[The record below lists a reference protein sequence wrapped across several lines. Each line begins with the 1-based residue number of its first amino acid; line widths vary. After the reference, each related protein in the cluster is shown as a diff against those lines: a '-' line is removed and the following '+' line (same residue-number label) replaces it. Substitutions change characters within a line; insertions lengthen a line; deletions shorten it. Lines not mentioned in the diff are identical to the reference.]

1 MAQKLD
7 FNLRFNDLRQYV
19 PKALRNTVISGLLD
33 NLFNRFLTRDEAV
46 PFYGY
51 VGRKP
56 SNVED
61 RSPRITQ
68 ATADRDIN
76 AVTPVLNF
84 QVGTERHVFTAQD
97 IIKRAERVGIPAD
110 SLSWLYSQGNNFLPP
125 VNLDKL
131 TNFYRYYWVAKAL
144 DSASSMPWNVER
156 QPEYYVISRPDP
168 TDSVKL
174 NARVSSS
181 AGDQYVLTGTG
192 FLDQV
197 FTLTFVDGDTFDL
210 QASAALT
217 GPQGVW
223 SVSTDAGDYTG
234 TVLPDFGASDVANRT
249 LRFHLPPTP
258 AAPLSNPTN
267 VEASFRFVVRRAGF
281 APVTL
286 VDFKVT
292 REPTFNSSNVHSGY
306 TTYAAGDVATIDT
319 TFLQRTYL
327 LGFTGSPDIKPRISG
342 VKALDTYQTIDGVQ
356 VSPGD
361 RVLIQAPGS
370 TSGIYVVSAG
380 TWQRAEDFTTGTWA
394 AGAEVYV
401 TSGATNGGRLW
412 RATGG
417 VGAWGWTSVGTTSNT
432 SDWQEGNYW
441 LSADEVDRLGLDR
454 SAIIQAT
461 RPIIELDSRLQ
472 LNARVVGGVPADA
485 ATGGANYR
493 QVKTE
498 LNQLPLFDLFRYD
511 GHHSG
516 LVSSIFY
523 YVEDP
528 TATLDVPLQRRVK
541 RSSNDSADFLFNHG
555 CVDERG
561 NLLFFRLGGDLRTV
575 WHPGYVEPTVVDVTS
590 LTTLVEAPGS
600 RVFTGTGSGTLT
612 VVAGGAGLVEPQAV
626 TITVTPPLN
635 PGGAPTFSVT
645 GSVDGLVGTGV
656 VGQPFTSRLITFNM
670 AAGFIPFSIGS
681 TYTLDLVRPGT
692 IGSVT
697 AGDEAHQ
704 QVWTVTAVS
713 GSTFSVAGSKLSV
726 LPAPYDTATVGVPY
740 DNGEVAFTI
749 TAGPAPFTLGDTFL
763 IRVGN
768 FEHPRYVFRDPAT
781 ERVVDLFGGPAADL
795 DQRGAWLDPLP
806 FTYNPYN
813 SSRSEVVEGSVYA
826 HFRSILA
833 NQVEGQPVDHAF
845 GGTIKL
851 WSEQQTLLASLL
863 MQRDMT
869 PISMVD
875 LSMRQYEAGLNAIR
889 DLYVQHIVDYF
900 STNQV
905 VSADGTPTETAKVN
919 ALLDAL
925 LDLRRLD
932 HDVRTVLFD
941 TTAAVTGFPAT
952 LPQLGISAL
961 HEPRYTFDPVLGRT
975 VLIHHDGHLSVPFV
989 DDLAFRQEV
998 LGTFTTRTVKRS
1010 DGSETPAIGS
1020 FTTAPA
1026 NPYKGE
1032 LWVEGETA
1040 TIWAFDVDVDTISTP
1055 AILPAGARWWQ
1066 RGSTLYVSDGTS
1078 WVPQP
1083 DPTVCW
1089 RQVDLAATLNQLL
1102 LITETRLHDGIN
1114 PERRLYYFTSIE
1126 TNPFYVQQLQ
1136 RELFTFAAANGL
1148 DPLATNYDPADPF
1161 TWNLSAATAF
1171 APVSTPTVPARW
1183 YNALMAHQQTVPGV
1197 LPTERPNLEP
1207 WRLFGYTTFS
1217 TWWSS
1222 LSPATQASYTPYAT
1236 TVDSTFTSG
1245 GTVRVV
1251 QTTSTSLS
1259 GLPTIDGVALQTG
1272 DRVLLVAQTDPT
1284 TNGAWTV
1291 SAGAWTRAAVPL
1303 TTRTTF
1309 TVTQGATRT
1318 GTTWAVTATATPDV
1332 DPISIRQVRQ
1342 WSDAL
1347 WSDVAAARPTLRT
1360 GVNPFNDDLLPPY
1373 VTGSSPVAAY
1383 ALTTTIPPG
1392 IALPYAFGE
1401 GSPVEEVWSR
1411 SIEYG
1416 YAQAKALFRFD
1427 PLAFLG
1433 FCWGFNWVEVDGI
1446 LYDGFDLQVPGHRR
1460 FRLHGDALDPIT
1472 RTNPLRLAS
1481 VSGTGPIDV
1490 TVTYDAYDSQR
1501 RQNFSVRDATGA
1513 LLTNTHPEAATN
1525 GTTNLVEG
1533 LSTTFTG
1540 GGVTLTGAGHL
1551 IEDEGR
1557 PFRTGDQWR
1566 ITANADGSNLQVT
1579 FTPATAHRILGF
1591 GQTFTNALRSVS
1603 IDTSSSYAISA
1614 FRQWDVQM
1622 GHRAGSIVA
1631 TDDLQV
1637 LTEFDT
1643 VHDSAYSLILKR
1655 SEGSRSIWL
1664 QGLRCTVYQYGSQAV
1679 VNGINQPYP
1688 STDGSDWVF
1697 RLEGYN
1703 PRYLDVTFYVYPT
1716 DTPRQ
1721 TFYALDRTATAL
1733 PWTQP
1738 LQPSG
1743 VATAQLPV
1751 TITGLQNVVDFLF
1764 GYAQYAFDQG
1774 WEFSATDDRNVDAE
1788 TGRHRDWQ
1796 LEVEKL
1802 IARVYGGILLGQGH
1816 IVNPFIDQVQV
1827 RQDTGLLGQFSDAP
1841 LFDPY
1846 SHAAVYDLK
1855 GAKVKATDV
1864 IIQRGNLQSLVSAK
1878 VPMFSIHALID
1889 EYEHLFVFNN
1899 YINGSD
1905 ASGLLYEPF
1914 SGSRIVTY
1922 KFNGRRSSSG
1932 TLRPEF
1938 GGHYLADGQV
1948 RLNLQA
1954 AVDGVGL
1961 YYDANSVF
1969 ENQTTSKHA
1978 LALLG
1983 FSKKDYFTDLDITD
1997 KAQFN
2002 FWRGLIQSKGTNLSI
2017 SAYLNNNRFKDVKVD
2032 EFWAYKV
2039 AEYGDARQ
2047 RTFPELK
2054 LQVNDCLQQFTAL
2067 QFDVDPLIQAPLP
2080 NFTQVTR
2087 FDEDRWFSIDDLNQ
2101 DTYFKAD
2108 VVGAYSKAVVTSD
2121 VIALPFIADALV
2133 ITGPVTRLNATTLLA
2148 TGSGTVTV
2156 TGYGPATPRYSPVKL
2171 FNYEAG
2177 ELVEEIPLW
2186 HPAAGQHTP
2195 VALESINTI
2204 SDINPAR
2211 YNYST
2216 LVVNNN
2222 SYDPLRPWGDR
2233 EVGRVWLDTR
2243 NLSYV
2248 PYYDAT
2254 IFPSRA
2260 ERLSRWGALADHA
2273 TIDVYEW
2280 VKSAVPPSE
2289 YDARALIDAGDADI
2303 SADVK
2308 ASGRAALQETY
2319 ARDRVWQLHPVAW
2332 SYSPVPVDVDWGDR
2346 PPMRYSGITS
2356 LNDVEVGQ
2364 LHVSGQRVVL
2374 QSGTFAQLGIQA
2386 GDRIGTWQ
2394 HGVDPKPL
2402 TEGLINDTFSQWV
2415 ANALAP
2421 GNAGLGPQVA
2431 GDFSVELTST
2441 AYTANRLLGQ
2451 VLVTHAPTDV
2461 EPVQLLDLD
2470 GLATDQ
2476 WDINHYVTIE
2486 DGTRSERI
2494 LAYTVRVTGTTSAPP
2509 ASPVMAVTVG
2519 QRFTYSFPVS
2529 GLQVTATATTSGT
2542 IPADAIATAIGTA
2555 LANKADLR
2563 DAVTVNWLTTAPA
2576 GTFSNDPDE
2585 PINLLDPAYIGWR
2598 AWTVPTQAQLDA
2610 DARYPVSSWRPY
2622 VGDAAPFTPSYEQL
2636 AEAVAYAAAPLT
2648 LNDGT
2653 VVKRYTT
2660 TWTDWTKLE
2669 DVRSTRTAT
2678 TTGPMVFTSADF
2690 NATRFDAN
2698 RTSVYVN
2705 GIAQLK
2711 AAYVIN
2717 GDALTVLS
2725 VQQGHLVTVI
2735 VRRYEPSSEEL
2746 AFDPAVE
2753 DDLTIQRHFKKD
2765 YECVSLVTR
2774 DSTGNVDT
2782 TYYYFWV
2789 RDKTTQAAGSKLS
2802 VQAIAQQLRDGPP
2815 NYLTFQNLLAPA
2827 GALPWRY
2834 DAITISGLS
2843 YVVTKDDT
2851 FKLRFTRNFTLR
2863 DDPSDLDLKDV
2874 HTEWSLMRPGQKTRI
2889 PERLWLK
2896 VVESAAGE
2904 DLAGN
2909 PVPSLRRVLYDERSG
2924 TRTQYGFGA
2933 EQTLAPAPL
2942 LRSSLADII
2951 VNTRLREE
2959 TPIGTVPDYI
2969 DFINQQVDLRSTD
2982 AYSSPVDTRAA
2993 KAAKVM
2999 EVEQTFL
3006 STPALVRTTLTSIW
3020 TTASVA
3026 QVNEVFF
3033 AVLEDILASNF
3044 ELSDIF
3050 KTSRISLY
3058 SIQERRVGEVQPSYE

>member
-7 FNLRFNDLRQYV
+7 FFLSFNDLRQYV
-19 PKALRNTVISGLLD
+19 PKNLRNTVISGLLD

-46 PFYGY
+46 PFFGY
-51 VGRKP
+51 VGRRP
-56 SNVED
+56 SSVED
-61 RSPRITQ
+61 RSPRIPQ
-68 ATADRDIN
+68 ATPDRDIN

-84 QVGTERHVFTAQD
+84 TVGTERYAFTAQD
-97 IIKRAERVGIPAD
+97 IIRRAERVGIPAD

-125 VNLDKL
+125 INLDKL
-131 TNFYRYYWVAKAL
+131 TNFYRYYWVAQAL
-144 DSASSMPWNVER
+144 GTAPSMDWNPDRV
-156 QPEYYVISRPDP
+156 PEYYVISRPKP
-168 TDSVKL
+168 TDLVKL

-197 FTLTFVDGDTFDL
+197 FTLTFLDADTFDL
-210 QASAALT
+210 HASAALT
-217 GPQGVW
+217 GPQGAW
-223 SVSTDAGDYTG
+223 SVSTDPSDYTG
-234 TVLPDFGASDVANRT
+234 TVAPDAGGSDVANRT
-249 LRFHLPPTP
+249 LRFHLPSTP
-258 AAPLSNPTN
+258 SVPQATPTN

-292 REPTFNSSNVHSGY
+292 REPTFNADNVHSGY
-306 TTYAAGDVATIDT
+306 TSYATGDVATIDT
-319 TFLQRTYL
+319 TFLQTTYT
-327 LGFTGSPDIKPRISG
+327 LGFTGTPDIKPRISG
-342 VKALDTYQTIDGVQ
+342 VKALRTWQTIDGVQ
-356 VSPGD
+356 VAAGD

-370 TSGIYVVSAG
+370 SSGIYVVSEGA
-380 TWQRAEDFTTGTWA
+380 WARAEDFRAGTWSV
-394 AGAEVYV
+394 GAEVFV
-401 TSGATNGGRLW
+401 TSGGSSGGRLW
-412 RATGG
+412 RAGG
-417 VGAWGWTSVGTTSNT
+417 GPGAWTWSSVGTTSNT
-432 SDWQEGNYW
+432 NDWQEGNYW
-441 LSADEVDRLGLDR
+441 LSADEVDALGLNR
-454 SAIIQAT
+454 STLVQAT
-461 RPIIELDSRLQ
+461 RPIIEWDSGLQ
-472 LNARVVGGVPADA
+472 LNSRVVDGRPADGS
-485 ATGGANYR
+485 TGSNYR
-493 QVKTE
+493 QRRTE
-498 LNQLPLFDLFRYD
+498 VNQLPLFDLFRYD

-516 LVSSIFY
+516 LVSPVFY
-523 YVEDP
+523 YVEDL
-528 TATLDVPLQRRVK
+528 TADLDVPLQRRVK

-555 CVDERG
+555 CVDDSG
-561 NLLFFRLGGDLRTV
+561 NLLFFRLDGALKTV
-575 WHPGYVEPTVVDVTS
+575 WHPGYYEPTVVDVTT

-600 RVFTGTGSGTLT
+600 RVFTGSGTGTLT
-612 VVAGGAGLVEPQAV
+612 VVAGGSGLVEPQTV
-626 TITVTPPLN
+626 TITVTPPLSA
-635 PGGAPTFSVT
+635 GGTLTFSVT
-645 GSVDGLVGTGV
+645 GSIDGLVGTGV
-656 VGQPFTSRLITFNM
+656 VGQPFTSSLITFTLTVGI
-670 AAGFIPFSIGS
+670 APLTTGS
-681 TYTLDLVRPGT
+681 TYTLDLVRPGS
-692 IGSVT
+692 IGAVT
-697 AGDEAHQ
+697 AGAEADQ
-704 QVWTVTAVS
+704 QVWTVTALS
-713 GSTFSVAGSKLSV
+713 GSTFSVAGSKLTN

-740 DNGEVAFTI
+740 DNGQVAFTI
-749 TAGPAPFTLGDTFL
+749 TAGPAPFTVGDTFL
-763 IRVGN
+763 IRIGA
-768 FEHPRYVFRDPAT
+768 FDHPRYVYRDPAT
-781 ERVVDLFGGPAADL
+781 ERVVDLFGGPAGDI
-795 DQRGAWLDPLP
+795 QQQGTWLDPLP
-806 FTYNPYN
+806 LTYNPYN
-813 SSRSEVVEGSVYA
+813 SARDEVVEGSVYA

-845 GGTIKL
+845 GGIIKL
-851 WSEQQTLLASLL
+851 WSEQQTLLAALL
-863 MQRDMT
+863 MQRDLT

-875 LSMRQYEAGLNAIR
+875 LAMRQYDAGLNAIR

-900 STNQV
+900 SSSQV

-925 LDLRRLD
+925 LALRSLD

-952 LPQLGISAL
+952 LPQLGIAPL
-961 HEPRYTFDPVLGRT
+961 HEPRYAFDPVLGRT

-998 LGTFTTRTVKRS
+998 LGTFTTKTVKRS

-1020 FTTAPA
+1020 FTSAPT

-1055 AILPAGARWWQ
+1055 ALLPAGSRWWQ

-1114 PERRLYYFTSIE
+1114 GEQRLYDFSSIE

-1136 RELFTFAAANGL
+1136 RELFTFAAVNGL
-1148 DPLATNYDPADPF
+1148 DPLATNYSPQDPF
-1161 TWNLSAATAF
+1161 TWNYSAATSF
-1171 APVSTPTVPARW
+1171 APVTTPTVPARW

-1207 WRLFGYTTFS
+1207 WRLFGFSTFS
-1217 TWWSS
+1217 AWWSS
-1222 LSPATQASYTPYAT
+1222 LSPSTQAAYTPFAAT
-1236 TVDSTFTSG
+1236 TDATFTSAG
-1245 GTVRVV
+1245 DVQVV
-1251 QTTSTSLS
+1251 ATTDTPLS

-1272 DRVLLVAQTDPT
+1272 DRVLLVAQTDPI

-1291 SAGAWTRAAVPL
+1291 SLGGWTRASVPL
-1303 TTRTTF
+1303 TLKATF
-1309 TVTQGATRT
+1309 TVLNGATRA
-1318 GTTWAVTATATPDV
+1318 GTTWAVTATATADV
-1332 DPISIRQVRQ
+1332 DPVSIRQVRQ

-1347 WSDVAAARPTLRT
+1347 WADVAAARPTLRT
-1360 GVNPFNDDLLPPY
+1360 SVNPYTDDLLPPY
-1373 VTGSSPVAAY
+1373 VTGSAPTAAY
-1383 ALTTTIPPG
+1383 ALTTAIPTG
-1392 IALPYAFGE
+1392 IALPFAFGE

-1460 FRLHGDALDPIT
+1460 FRLHGDPIDAINRSQALNLT
-1472 RTNPLRLAS
+1472 TLTGS
-1481 VSGTGPIDV
+1481 GPIDL
-1490 TVTYDAYDSQR
+1490 TITYDAYDAQR
-1501 RQNFSVRDATGA
+1501 RQCFSVRLADGTA
-1513 LLTNTHPEAATN
+1513 LTNTHPEAATL
-1525 GTTNLVEG
+1525 GTVNLVEG
-1533 LSTTFTG
+1533 RSTTFTAAG
-1540 GGVTLTGAGHL
+1540 ITLSSTGTL

-1566 ITANADGSNLQVT
+1566 ITADADGSNRQVT
-1579 FTPATAHRILGF
+1579 FIPATYHRILGF

-1603 IDTSSSYAISA
+1603 IDTGSGYAISA
-1614 FRQWDVQM
+1614 FREWDVQM
-1622 GHRAGSIVA
+1622 GHRAGAIVA

-1637 LTEFDT
+1637 RTEADT
-1643 VHDSAYSLILKR
+1643 VHDGAYDLLLKR
-1655 SEGSRSIWL
+1655 SEGARSIWL
-1664 QGLRCTVYQYGSQAV
+1664 QGLRVTVYQYGTQAK
-1679 VNGINQPYP
+1679 VNGIDQPYP
-1688 STDGSDWVF
+1688 SGDGSDWVF
-1697 RLEGYN
+1697 RIEGYN
-1703 PRYLDVTFYVYPT
+1703 PRFLDVTYYTYPAS
-1716 DTPRQ
+1716 TPRQ

-1733 PWTQP
+1733 AWTQP
-1738 LQPSG
+1738 LEPNG
-1743 VATAQLPV
+1743 VQTSQLPL

-1764 GYAQYAFDQG
+1764 GYAQRSFDDG
-1774 WEFSATDDRNVDAE
+1774 WEFSATDEKNIDAE

-1846 SHAAVYDLK
+1846 SHAAVYDLTGSK
-1855 GAKVKATDV
+1855 LKTGDIFVE
-1864 IIQRGNLQSLVSAK
+1864 RGNLRSSFSAK
-1878 VPMFSIHALID
+1878 VPMFSAHALID
-1889 EYEHLFVFNN
+1889 EYEHLFIFNN

-1914 SGSRIVTY
+1914 SGARVVTY
-1922 KFNGRRSSSG
+1922 KFNGRRSGTG

-1938 GGHYLADGQV
+1938 GGHYLAGGDV

-1954 AVDGVGL
+1954 AVDGVGR
-1961 YYDANSVF
+1961 YYDANHVF
-1969 ENQTTSKHA
+1969 ESQTTSRHA

-2017 SAYLNNNRFKDVKVD
+2017 DAYLNNNRFKEVKVD

-2047 RTFPELK
+2047 RTFPELR
-2054 LQVNDCLQQFTAL
+2054 LQVDDCLQQFTAL
-2067 QFDVDPLIQAPLP
+2067 QFDVDPLVQAPLP
-2080 NFTQVTR
+2080 NFTQVSR
-2087 FDEDRWFSIDDLNQ
+2087 FDEDRWFSIDDLDQ
-2101 DTYFKAD
+2101 DTYFKAAA
-2108 VVGAYSKAVVTSD
+2108 VGAYSKPVVSGD

-2133 ITGPVTRLNATTLLA
+2133 VTGPVVQLNATTLLA
-2148 TGSGTVTV
+2148 TGTGTVTV
-2156 TGYGPATPRYSPVKL
+2156 TGYGPAAPRYSPVRL
-2171 FNYEAG
+2171 YNYEAG
-2177 ELVEEIPLW
+2177 ELVEEVPLW

-2195 VALESINTI
+2195 LALEGINTI
-2204 SDINPAR
+2204 SDLNPAR
-2211 YNYST
+2211 YNFST

-2248 PYYDAT
+2248 PYHDAA

-2260 ERLSRWGALADHA
+2260 ERLSRWGALADHS

-2280 VKSAVPPSE
+2280 VKSSVPPAE
-2289 YDARALIDAGDADI
+2289 YDAQALAEAGDGDI
-2303 SADVK
+2303 AATVK
-2308 ASGRAALQETY
+2308 ASGQVALQETY
-2319 ARDRVWQLHPVAW
+2319 SRTRTWRLRPVAW
-2332 SYSPVPVDVDWGDR
+2332 SYSPVATDVDWGDR
-2346 PPMRYSGITS
+2346 PPMLYSGITS

-2374 QSGTFAQLGIQA
+2374 QAGTFSQLGISA

-2402 TEGLINDTFSQWV
+2402 TEGVINDTFSQWV
-2415 ANALAP
+2415 ANSLVA
-2421 GNAGLGPQVA
+2421 GNASLGPQVA
-2431 GDFSVELTST
+2431 GDFSVELTSS
-2441 AYTANRLLGQ
+2441 AYTPTRLLGQ
-2451 VLVTHAPTDV
+2451 VLVTHEPTDV
-2461 EPVQLLDLD
+2461 EPVQLRDLE

-2476 WDINHYVTIE
+2476 WDINHYVTID
-2486 DGTRSERI
+2486 DGARSERI
-2494 LAYTVRVTGTTSAPP
+2494 LAYTVRDTGTTVAPP
-2509 ASPVMAVTVG
+2509 PSPLMSVTAG
-2519 QRFTYSFPVS
+2519 QRFTYTFPLS
-2529 GLQVTATATTSGT
+2529 GLQVDVTATTSGT
-2542 IPADAIATAIGTA
+2542 VPADAIATSIATA
-2555 LANKADLR
+2555 LSNKADLR

-2585 PINLLDPAYIGWR
+2585 PLNLLDDAYIGWR
-2598 AWTVPTQAQLDA
+2598 AWQVPTQAQLDA
-2610 DARYPVSSWRPY
+2610 DGRYPVSSWRPY
-2622 VGDAAPFTPSYEQL
+2622 VGDPVTFTPSYDQVE
-2636 AEAVAYAAAPLT
+2636 EAVAYSQAPLT

-2653 VVKRYTT
+2653 VVERYANG
-2660 TWTDWTKLE
+2660 WTDWTKLE
-2669 DVRSTRTAT
+2669 DVKRTRTAT
-2678 TTGPMVFTSADF
+2678 TTGPMDFTATDF
-2690 NATRFDAN
+2690 DATRFDAN

-2711 AAYVIN
+2711 AAYTIS
-2717 GDALTVLS
+2717 GATLTVLS
-2725 VQQGHLVTVI
+2725 VQQGFIVTVI
-2735 VRRYEPSSEEL
+2735 VRRYEPTADEL
-2746 AFDPAVE
+2746 GFDPAVE

-2765 YECVSLVTR
+2765 YEYVSLVTR
-2774 DSTGNVDT
+2774 DSTGNFDT

-2789 RDKTTQAAGSKLS
+2789 RDKTTQATGKRLS
-2802 VQAIAQQLRDGPP
+2802 IQAIAQQLRDGPP
-2815 NYLTFQNLLAPA
+2815 NYLTFQNLLAPT
-2827 GALPWRY
+2827 GSLPWRY

-2843 YVVTKDDT
+2843 YIVAKDDT

-2863 DDPSDLDLKDV
+2863 DDPADLDLKDT
-2874 HTEWSLMRPGQKTRI
+2874 HTEWSLMRRGQKTRI

-2951 VNTRLREE
+2951 VNTQLREE
-2959 TPIGTVPDYI
+2959 TPTGIVPDYI
-2969 DFINQQVDLRSTD
+2969 DFINEQVDLRSTD
-2982 AYSSPVDTRAA
+2982 GYTSEVDTYAA
-2993 KAAKVM
+2993 KAAAVAQ
-2999 EVEQTFL
+2999 VEETFL
-3006 STPALVRTTLTSIW
+3006 SSPALVRTTLTDIW
-3020 TTASVA
+3020 TKASVA

-3058 SIQERRVGEVQPSYE
+3058 SIQEKRIGEVQPSYE